1 MEKRLI
7 VELDGGQHVQLAE
20 QDERRSADLHDL
32 GFTVIRFWNDQVLRE
47 TDAVLE
53 QILSHLKAA
62 PHPNP
67 LPARGERE

>member
-53 QILSHLKAA
+53 QIRSHLKAA